1 MGLDDIAI
9 SFALSYLAGNIPTIK
24 DRFSK
29 KRDLDERIEKCYQK
43 ALKRWCQNDSI
54 RKNMS
59 IHIFENTK
67 KLAKYIE
74 TENIVIIREL
84 IDLWGREL
92 RNDELC
98 YAFILECKL
107 DGILDIAH
115 NQASILGDI
124 NSKIDI
130 LLDNSRENSP
140 IRKGLTKHKP
150 VNNYIRRYCSS
161 ETDHHE
167 SLYYLL
173 RNAERNTLAD
183 YVTGVV
189 SHDTNKFILY
199 SGGQTGK
206 TTELR
211 NLCWELQNSGLYIP
225 VSFEVKSSYDLK
237 RDDLPQTRF
246 YNLKEIVIIIDAL
259 DEINGK
265 ERDELL
271 LTICSFAHD
280 NPDIKMVL
288 SCRGNYRRED
298 IMDDFSTLYL
308 MEMNDYDA
316 QEHINNSLGEN
327 NLGKLIYDCGLSE
340 FTRHPFFLN
349 VLIEAYRAH
358 YELPRTRAE
367 VYKLFIEQSYTTE
380 TGKPTF
386 KCFESDRDTAIETL
400 ERIALAMSLMS
411 KQSLTKHEMGKC
423 LGNETKIQ
431 ECLRYSIIKFKDGL
445 YSFEHNAF
453 REWLVAFYLYKH
465 GVEKARTFATQ
476 PNGRIKPEW
485 YNIIVLWISMYTYQD
500 QHKIPQI
507 IDWLKTAS
515 LELLIYADQDTL
527 DETTKDSIFKGILL
541 EYKSLGIRMSS
552 LFSEEYKKMIDFGQ
566 SKATVQFIAEELNSA
581 KFGTRYYSDLIC
593 LCLFLNWAL
602 LEISSKSIFDY
613 LLSVLESKVR
623 DALKHKSYG
632 DEDLTYVYL
641 ENDFFTETSYM
652 NRIFAI
658 INDSN
663 NYEAIKAMMGLIYR
677 AKRGNEYVDYI
688 LEKENFVRDQQVRGT
703 TYVVSREYVYLS
715 LYSVDSEDGI
725 LKVLKHDFH
734 NQYYHQ
740 SDWENYARLIQ
751 NMLSKVPQYIKNG
764 NNKLA
769 IAVEKSFEV
778 LFGDKYHS
786 YNRIDTADLFLC
798 YRNCYQ
804 ESGLVNMAKTDF
816 DNKIRNRFGELS
828 REEIKKLI
836 VKTGLWLTPEII
848 DDYYSEFEP
857 TNFYDKHFAALL
869 NRCPNEEVAL
879 IAQNKFDGFFPEEEP
894 SKYQIRKAQLFS
906 DFKDYSVFKQQVLE
920 SLIKITC
927 SDVREVRKQLR
938 DDADEIVNDYVFRFV
953 ISYVDNNAT
962 FSQEAIIRAIKNKEC
977 YDDFFMKVV
986 ADALFYGTTYEPI
999 DSDCK
1004 SRCFLT
1010 AKRIVTELVNK
1021 SYTGHYKEE
1030 ALQLM
1035 MHGYFSVNEEDLVL
1049 LLPYSNV
1056 SITRKEDGKFPTS
1069 YTLFD
1074 YISEKVPTHKLADSV
1089 IVLLKQD
1096 KTIEDFNLSY
1106 NLASYI
1112 IDHKVEKGYPILL
1125 RKYLATNAPCAMNIV
1140 IMMIKANIMIEEIK
1154 ALSNKMTDSDKLT
1167 IYYHLLTERKQEKW
1181 INEKLEAQYQHF
1193 EDHNKIMALRIL
1205 VTIGSMPALS
1215 YLTSNPK
1222 YLIEYQEYNF
1232 CYTDVNAVEMLSFI
1246 LQYYNDNNMND
1257 MFINRSI
1264 LNSLE
1269 QIATMS
1275 ESNLREVKLKLKE
1288 LISKHD
1294 DFKYLNRYII
1304 EFENKYYR
1312 QNHSI
1317 SNIEEAISIIDMSVP
1332 KHDVLAQQ
1340 EPQRE
1345 PIYISYN
1352 WECTSS
1358 YIVDYF
1364 CTVLEIHNIPFS
1376 RDKKDCNYR
1385 DNIKEFMNAI
1395 RNGQKIIVVFS
1406 EKYLQSK
1413 NCMYELTGIMEHE
1426 DYKNRIFPVVTDNNI
1441 RDDGYYVKL
1450 VQYWKSKEKEMAEKV
1465 LQVKEIDPLS
1475 AVPLETTLLEINKI
1489 RKLLAELKNYID
1501 WTNAESL
1508 PNLSATQFKLIIDA
1522 IQA

>member
-1 MGLDDIAI
+1 MGLDDVAI
-9 SFALSYLAGNIPTIK
+9 SLALSYLAGNIPTVK
-24 DRFSK
+24 DKLSK
-29 KRDLDERIEKCYQK
+29 KGNLEERIEQCYQN
-43 ALKRWCQNDSI
+43 ALKQWRKNDSI

-59 IHIFENTK
+59 IHVFENTK

-74 TENIVIIREL
+74 TGNAVIINEL
-84 IDLWGREL
+84 IDFWGKEL
-92 RNDELC
+92 RNDKLC
-98 YAFILECKL
+98 YAFLLECKL

-115 NQASILGDI
+115 NQASTLGEI

-130 LLDNSRENSP
+130 LLDTSREGSP

-211 NLCWELQNSGLYIP
+211 NLCWELQDSGLYIP

-246 YNLKEIVIIIDAL
+246 YNKKEIVIIIDAL
-259 DEINGK
+259 DETNGK
-265 ERDELL
+265 TRDELL

-280 NPDIKMVL
+280 NPDMKMIL

-298 IMDDFSTLYL
+298 IMDEFSALYL
-308 MEMNDYDA
+308 MDMSDNDA
-316 QEHINNSLGEN
+316 REHINNSLGEN
-327 NLGKLIYDCGLSE
+327 SLGKLIYDCGLSE
-340 FTRHPFFLN
+340 FTKQPFTLN
-349 VLIEAYRAH
+349 VLIEAYRVH
-358 YELPRTRAE
+358 SELPRTRAD

-386 KCFESDRDTAIETL
+386 KSFESDKNTAIETL
-400 ERIALAMSLMS
+400 ERVALAMSLMG
-411 KQSLTKHEMGKC
+411 KQSLTQNELEKC
-423 LGNETKIQ
+423 LGYETKIQ
-431 ECLRYSIIKFKDGL
+431 ECLRYSIIKFKDGM

-453 REWLVAFYLYKH
+453 REWLVAFYLYQN
-465 GVEKARTFATQ
+465 GLEKAKTFATQ

-485 YNIIVLWISMYTYQD
+485 HNIVVLWISMYSYQD
-500 QHKIPQI
+500 QNKIDQI

-515 LELLIYADQDTL
+515 LELLIYADRDTL
-527 DETTKDSIFKGILL
+527 EETTKDSIFKGILL

-552 LFSEEYKKMIDFGQ
+552 LFSDEYKKMIDFGQ
-566 SKATVQFIAEELNSA
+566 SKTTVQFIADELNSA
-581 KFGTRYYSDLIC
+581 KFGSKYYSDLIC
-593 LCLFLNWAL
+593 LCLFLNWDL
-602 LEISSKSIFDY
+602 LKISSKSTFDY
-613 LLSVLESKVR
+613 LLSVLEAKVR
-623 DALKHKSYG
+623 DALKQESYK

-658 INDSN
+658 IKDSN

-677 AKRGNEYVDYI
+677 AKTGNEYVDYI
-688 LEKENFVRDQQVRGT
+688 LEKETFVRDQQVRGT
-703 TYVVSREYVYLS
+703 THVVSRDYVYLS
-715 LYSVDSEDGI
+715 LDSVDSEDGI
-725 LKVLKHDFH
+725 FKVLTHDFH
-734 NQYYHQ
+734 NQYYYQ
-740 SDWENYARLIQ
+740 RDWNNYARLIQ
-751 NMLSKVPQYIKNG
+751 NMLSKAIEYIKNG
-764 NNKLA
+764 NRKLT
-769 IAVEKSFEV
+769 IAVECSFET
-778 LFGDKYHS
+778 LFGDRYHHR
-786 YNRIDTADLFLC
+786 NEIDSVDLFSC

-804 ESGLVNMAKTDF
+804 KSGLINMAKTDF
-816 DNKIRNRFGELS
+816 DNKIRNRFGKLS

-848 DDYYSEFEP
+848 DEYYSEFEP

-879 IAQNKFDGFFPEEEP
+879 IAQNKFDGLFPEEEP

-920 SLIKITC
+920 SLIKITG

-1125 RKYLATNAPCAMNIV
+1125 RRYLATNAPCAMNIV

-1193 EDHNKIMALRIL
+1193 EDHNKVMALRIL

-1232 CYTDVNAVEMLSFI
+1232 CYSDVNAVEKMTFI
-1246 LQYYNDNNMND
+1246 LQYYHDNNMND

-1269 QIATMS
+1269 QVATTS
-1275 ESNLREVKLKLKE
+1275 ESNLCEVKRRLKG

-1312 QNHSI
+1312 QKHSI
-1317 SNIEEAISIIDMSVP
+1317 SNIEEAISIIDMSEP
-1332 KHDVLAQQ
+1332 KQDVLEQQ
-1340 EPQRE
+1340 EQQRE

-1364 CTVLEIHNIPFS
+1364 CTVLGSHNIPFS

-1385 DNIKEFMNAI
+1385 ENIKEFMNAI
-1395 RNGQKIIVVFS
+1395 RNGRKVIVVFS
-1406 EKYLQSK
+1406 KKYLQSK
-1413 NCMYELTGIMEHE
+1413 NCMYELTGIMDHE
-1426 DYKNRIFPVVTDNNI
+1426 DYKNRIFPVVTDNDI
-1441 RDDGYYVKL
+1441 RDDGYYVEL
-1450 VQYWKSKEKEMAEKV
+1450 VQYWKSQEKEMAEKV

-1475 AVPLETTLLEINKI
+1475 AVPLETTLLEIKKI
-1489 RKLLAELKNYID
+1489 RKLLAELKNYIE

-1508 PNLSATQFKLIIDA
+1508 PNLSATQFKPIIDA

>member
-84 IDLWGREL
+84 IDLLGREL

-150 VNNYIRRYCSS
+150 VKNYIQRYCSS

-183 YVTGVV
+183 YVTGIV
-189 SHDTNKFILY
+189 SHDANKFILY

-386 KCFESDRDTAIETL
+386 KRFESDRDTAIETL

-527 DETTKDSIFKGILL
+527 DETTKDSIFKGTMIL
-541 EYKSLGIRMSS
+541 
-552 LFSEEYKKMIDFGQ
+552 
-566 SKATVQFIAEELNSA
+566 
-581 KFGTRYYSDLIC
+581 
-593 LCLFLNWAL
+593 
-602 LEISSKSIFDY
+602 
-613 LLSVLESKVR
+613 
-623 DALKHKSYG
+623 
-632 DEDLTYVYL
+632 
-641 ENDFFTETSYM
+641 
-652 NRIFAI
+652 
-658 INDSN
+658 
-663 NYEAIKAMMGLIYR
+663 
-677 AKRGNEYVDYI
+677 
-688 LEKENFVRDQQVRGT
+688 
-703 TYVVSREYVYLS
+703 
-715 LYSVDSEDGI
+715 
-725 LKVLKHDFH
+725 
-734 NQYYHQ
+734 
-740 SDWENYARLIQ
+740 
-751 NMLSKVPQYIKNG
+751 
-764 NNKLA
+764 
-769 IAVEKSFEV
+769 
-778 LFGDKYHS
+778 
-786 YNRIDTADLFLC
+786 
-798 YRNCYQ
+798 
-804 ESGLVNMAKTDF
+804 
-816 DNKIRNRFGELS
+816 
-828 REEIKKLI
+828 
-836 VKTGLWLTPEII
+836 
-848 DDYYSEFEP
+848 
-857 TNFYDKHFAALL
+857 
-869 NRCPNEEVAL
+869 
-879 IAQNKFDGFFPEEEP
+879 
-894 SKYQIRKAQLFS
+894 
-906 DFKDYSVFKQQVLE
+906 
-920 SLIKITC
+920 
-927 SDVREVRKQLR
+927 
-938 DDADEIVNDYVFRFV
+938 
-953 ISYVDNNAT
+953 
-962 FSQEAIIRAIKNKEC
+962 
-977 YDDFFMKVV
+977 
-986 ADALFYGTTYEPI
+986 
-999 DSDCK
+999 
-1004 SRCFLT
+1004 
-1010 AKRIVTELVNK
+1010 
-1021 SYTGHYKEE
+1021 
-1030 ALQLM
+1030 
-1035 MHGYFSVNEEDLVL
+1035 
-1049 LLPYSNV
+1049 
-1056 SITRKEDGKFPTS
+1056 
-1069 YTLFD
+1069 
-1074 YISEKVPTHKLADSV
+1074 
-1089 IVLLKQD
+1089 
-1096 KTIEDFNLSY
+1096 
-1106 NLASYI
+1106 
-1112 IDHKVEKGYPILL
+1112 
-1125 RKYLATNAPCAMNIV
+1125 
-1140 IMMIKANIMIEEIK
+1140 
-1154 ALSNKMTDSDKLT
+1154 
-1167 IYYHLLTERKQEKW
+1167 
-1181 INEKLEAQYQHF
+1181 
-1193 EDHNKIMALRIL
+1193 
-1205 VTIGSMPALS
+1205 
-1215 YLTSNPK
+1215 
-1222 YLIEYQEYNF
+1222 
-1232 CYTDVNAVEMLSFI
+1232 
-1246 LQYYNDNNMND
+1246 
-1257 MFINRSI
+1257 
-1264 LNSLE
+1264 
-1269 QIATMS
+1269 
-1275 ESNLREVKLKLKE
+1275 
-1288 LISKHD
+1288 
-1294 DFKYLNRYII
+1294 
-1304 EFENKYYR
+1304 
-1312 QNHSI
+1312 
-1317 SNIEEAISIIDMSVP
+1317 
-1332 KHDVLAQQ
+1332 
-1340 EPQRE
+1340 
-1345 PIYISYN
+1345 
-1352 WECTSS
+1352 
-1358 YIVDYF
+1358 
-1364 CTVLEIHNIPFS
+1364 
-1376 RDKKDCNYR
+1376 
-1385 DNIKEFMNAI
+1385 
-1395 RNGQKIIVVFS
+1395 
-1406 EKYLQSK
+1406 
-1413 NCMYELTGIMEHE
+1413 
-1426 DYKNRIFPVVTDNNI
+1426 
-1441 RDDGYYVKL
+1441 
-1450 VQYWKSKEKEMAEKV
+1450 
-1465 LQVKEIDPLS
+1465 
-1475 AVPLETTLLEINKI
+1475 
-1489 RKLLAELKNYID
+1489 
-1501 WTNAESL
+1501 
-1508 PNLSATQFKLIIDA
+1508 
-1522 IQA
+1522 